1 MNTTVKKIKPYKFVS
16 TAGIVTATKGTS
28 GANSTAK
35 VLEKNV
41 QAINSVGSTL
51 NGLISAFNDFI
62 KLQKES
68 LGLEQNLARQAQD
81 RVDVNVNSVGGPQQ
95 ETRRTSGV
103 SAFIKGAAKSF
114 WEGLLD
120 MFQEVTRLL
129 VVVPAL
135 KWLADPA
142 NFEKITKALQ
152 TFGDVFR
159 AIFDWFKGRVFT
171 ALDGLMT
178 MIDGDKDWK
187 DRLIG
192 FLKFFVAMGAMMLAF
207 RWLKNPF
214 KIIGDIINVFKGL
227 GQFVKN
233 AGRMLKSRAGRW
245 GLAIT
250 ALGTI
255 GAELFAPDQFKPS
268 NLAKTVVEAAGLGM
282 PEQKAIE
289 QSIEAGEQEQP
300 TKEPVKSD
308 RGGGATPG
316 SQAQG
321 TEPARPTGVP
331 QAEKGGDIN
340 VNVPAM
346 SMGGLISGPDSGY
359 PVSLTG
365 KGVDF
370 IGHGT
375 ELVMPRF
382 ERGGAF
388 VVPLNNRATR
398 RNPGLT
404 SKRFSEAFRGGFGGP
419 KRESGGKIPKFEQ
432 GGFLGRLGSAWNTL
446 TGRTEK
452 PKGSTV
458 SEKKPPNNGATAGQF
473 SNLPAVQAVG
483 RMILAKGFT
492 VAEHPNF
499 KKNNFSGSGANSGGW
514 DASGKQ
520 RVGGHSGGSLHY
532 SGLALDVTDWRS
544 GDWKSRTKAL
554 ANEVYKNR
562 KKLKLSQIIHDG
574 WGYWF
579 HPNSSY
585 TPGAYGG
592 HDTHLHLGFLRGKA
606 DNDAQING
614 AGAGDIGGDMSTNGP
629 SDITGANTEGAQLGT
644 TTETW
649 VPTSIKDSMAGLN
662 LDFSYATGA
671 PEPATLSGYSV
682 NQAREQAVASQDAK
696 AMATVAVAT
705 QASVAAAA
713 QAAKVAQASQG
724 AGQEI
729 AIPLGGDGG
738 GTGTYLDI
746 AYYAPKFGLFHRV

>member
-1 MNTTVKKIKPYKFVS
+1 MNTTTKKIKPYKFVS
-16 TAGIVTATKGTS
+16 TAGIVTATKGAGS
-28 GANSTAK
+28 GSTAK

-51 NGLISAFNDFI
+51 NGLIAAFNDFL
-62 KLQKES
+62 KLQRES
-68 LGLEQNLARQAQD
+68 LGLEQNLAKQSRD

-95 ETRRTSGV
+95 ERRSSGV
-103 SAFIKGAAKSF
+103 SAFVKGAAKSF

-120 MFQEVTRLL
+120 MFKEVTRLL

-135 KWLADPA
+135 KWLADEG
-142 NFEKITKALQ
+142 NFEKITSALK

-178 MIDGDKDWK
+178 MLDGDKDWK

-214 KIIGDIINVFKGL
+214 KLIGDIINVFRGL

-250 ALGTI
+250 SLGTI

-268 NLAKTVVEAAGLGM
+268 NLAKTVVEAAGFGM

-289 QSIEAGEQEQP
+289 ESIAGGETP
-300 TKEPVKSD
+300 TEEDTPKEKPG

-321 TEPARPTGVP
+321 TESSKPTGIP

-340 VNVPAM
+340 INVPAM

-375 ELVMPRF
+375 ELVMPRY

-419 KRESGGKIPKFEQ
+419 RRESGGKLPKYEQ
-432 GGFLGRLGSAWNTL
+432 GGFFRNVWNSL
-446 TGRTEK
+446 TGAGK
-452 PKGSTV
+452 PKSSTT
-458 SEKKPPNNGATAGQF
+458 SEKKAPNNAATAGQF

-492 VAEHPNF
+492 IAEHPNF
-499 KKNNFSGSGANSGGW
+499 KKNNFSGSGANTGGW
-514 DASGKQ
+514 DASGSQ

-532 SGLALDVTDWRS
+532 SGLALDVTDWRN
-544 GDWKSRTKAL
+544 GDWKGRTRAL

-562 KKLKLSQIIHDG
+562 SKLKLSQIIYDG
-574 WGYWF
+574 WGSWF
-579 HPNSSY
+579 YPNSSY
-585 TPGAYGG
+585 TPGPYGG
-592 HDTHLHLGFLRGKA
+592 HPTHLHLGFLRGKA
-606 DNDAQING
+606 DKDAQING
-614 AGAGDIGGDMSTNGP
+614 AGAGDIGGDMSTG
-629 SDITGANTEGAQLGT
+629 SSADITGANVSGAQMGAS
-644 TTETW
+644 TETW
-649 VPTSIKDSMAGLN
+649 VPTSIKDSMAGIN
-662 LDFSYATGA
+662 LDFSDIGTS
-671 PEPATLSGYSV
+671 EPATLSGYSV
-682 NQAREQAVASQDAK
+682 TQAREQAVASQDAK

-705 QASVAAAA
+705 QASIAAAT
-713 QAAKVAQASQG
+713 QAAKVAQASQNS
-724 AGQEI
+724 GQEI

-738 GTGTYLDI
+738 GSGTYLDI
-746 AYYAPKFGLFHRV
+746 GYYAPKFGLFHRS